1 MAERRAPAFLR
12 SISPRDPS
20 RLRLACIGT
29 ANRAWENIQEI
40 RHEQVVALCDVD
52 SDYLLRAGHEFPD
65 AARTRD
71 WREVIEHARAL
82 DLDGLVVSTPDH
94 MHAPIATAAL
104 SARIPVYC
112 EKPLTRTVAEARAL
126 RSLAASAGVP
136 TQMGTQI
143 HAGESYRRVVEAVRA
158 GAVGRITAVD
168 CWVAK
173 SWGDGRLTPGAR
185 PPASLD
191 WDLWQGDLPRA
202 PYIEGIHPGN
212 WRRYWAYGTGTLGDM
227 GCHIMDLPVWAL
239 GLTDAQV
246 AEAQVF
252 TEGPPVDAVGT
263 PAWLEAS
270 WAIAGAPAVGGPAS
284 NAPDPLVLRWFDG
297 GRMSPFLQEIG
308 AKDRVD
314 YHGRFNVCFQ
324 GTKGALF
331 ANYGEML
338 LWPGALAQ
346 SWTPPAPTFAPSPG
360 HHREWL
366 QAIRDGRADAP
377 LCSFAYASRLT
388 ELVLRGLEAYRAG
401 GRA

>member
-1 MAERRAPAFLR
+1 
-12 SISPRDPS
+12 
-20 RLRLACIGT
+20 
-29 ANRAWENIQEI
+29 
-40 RHEQVVALCDVD
+40 
-52 SDYLLRAGHEFPD
+52 
-65 AARTRD
+65 
-71 WREVIEHARAL
+71 
-82 DLDGLVVSTPDH
+82 
-94 MHAPIATAAL
+94 
-104 SARIPVYC
+104 
-112 EKPLTRTVAEARAL
+112 
-126 RSLAASAGVP
+126 
-136 TQMGTQI
+136 
-143 HAGESYRRVVEAVRA
+143 
-158 GAVGRITAVD
+158 
-168 CWVAK
+168 
-173 SWGDGRLTPGAR
+173 
-185 PPASLD
+185 
-191 WDLWQGDLPRA
+191 
-202 PYIEGIHPGN
+202 
-212 WRRYWAYGTGTLGDM
+212 
-227 GCHIMDLPVWAL
+227 
-239 GLTDAQV
+239 V

-270 WAIAGAPAVGGPAS
+270 WAIAGAPAVGGPAAD
-284 NAPDPLVLRWFDG
+284 APDPLVLRWFDG
-297 GRMSPFLQEIG
+297 GRMSPFVQEIG